1 MIVDDQNPRYFR
13 NIAIVRHGRAI
24 VVNMV
29 FDKWLWKLGVHRRL
43 SHEWKLNILWID
55 FDCSRYE

>member
-1 MIVDDQNPRYFR
+1 MIVDEQSSRYFR

-43 SHEWKLNILWID
+43 SYEWKLNVLWIY